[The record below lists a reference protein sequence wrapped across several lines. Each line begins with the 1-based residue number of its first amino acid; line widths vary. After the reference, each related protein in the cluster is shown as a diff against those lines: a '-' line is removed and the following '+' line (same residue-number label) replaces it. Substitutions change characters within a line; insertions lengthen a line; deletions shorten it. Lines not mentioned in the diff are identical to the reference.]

1 MQKMSW
7 EGHSLPLKS
16 TGGSNMVKLT
26 KKTVAGLSVFVLV
39 AGVLSGCNL
48 NPTESKKTEN
58 QAGEIAKQE
67 KSEFTQFANQ
77 VHQKITDHWP
87 SMNKVWPTYDYTNHN
102 LILFLLNDSDV
113 EEAVLINTKE
123 QRKLTADEYKAIQ
136 APQDDGYDAVEFNGK
151 PSLAMSVTQQSM
163 QKKKAVD
170 TLYRVATHEIVHFY
184 YQGEALLS
192 QNSESRAQDFP
203 LDKTPRLYRQM
214 IYQNL
219 IKAYDAPSDDVNYLG
234 KAKYWLEKW
243 KNEYSSEYESI
254 KSTDIAE
261 ATARYSE
268 NLGTFIDPKIEAK
281 EIYKSAAKD
290 IKRTETFYSADG
302 ESYEIGYVAALLL
315 DRRQPDWKKDFYA
328 SKSTIEEVL
337 LKDVQSVDDEMDQAV
352 ETRVSAELDK
362 YNNETLTSIQ
372 NIIDARKD
380 KSIPYLKIDVTNST
394 SSMSAAGVVSV
405 DGVEITIE
413 YGNLFKANG
422 KVIEID
428 KLNIFE
434 QVDEAGNQFV
444 YVPLQMP
451 FEVKDDTLLI
461 NSERLKVEHVN
472 VSKTDEE
479 GRTVYFVKVDE

>member
-1 MQKMSW
+1 M
-7 EGHSLPLKS
+7 
-16 TGGSNMVKLT
+16 
-26 KKTVAGLSVFVLV
+26 
-39 AGVLSGCNL
+39 
-48 NPTESKKTEN
+48 
-58 QAGEIAKQE
+58 
-67 KSEFTQFANQ
+67 
-77 VHQKITDHWP
+77 
-87 SMNKVWPTYDYTNHN
+87 
-102 LILFLLNDSDV
+102 
-113 EEAVLINTKE
+113 
-123 QRKLTADEYKAIQ
+123 
-136 APQDDGYDAVEFNGK
+136 
-151 PSLAMSVTQQSM
+151 
-163 QKKKAVD
+163 
-170 TLYRVATHEIVHFY
+170 
-184 YQGEALLS
+184 
-192 QNSESRAQDFP
+192 
-203 LDKTPRLYRQM
+203 
-214 IYQNL
+214 
-219 IKAYDAPSDDVNYLG
+219 
-234 KAKYWLEKW
+234 
-243 KNEYSSEYESI
+243 
-254 KSTDIAE
+254 
-261 ATARYSE
+261 
-268 NLGTFIDPKIEAK
+268 
-281 EIYKSAAKD
+281 
-290 IKRTETFYSADG
+290 
-302 ESYEIGYVAALLL
+302 
-315 DRRQPDWKKDFYA
+315 
-328 SKSTIEEVL
+328 
-337 LKDVQSVDDEMDQAV
+337 QSVDDEMDQAV